1 MTHSTSTSPTMTI
14 GLDVGDRKTHFCVL
28 DSARTVIARGSFPT
42 AAAALR
48 KALAPF
54 AGARVILEAGSQS
67 PWMSRELQAVGYAVQ
82 VADARRVQVIATDP
96 RKSDRRDAEIL
107 ARLGA
112 SMPELL
118 GDVHHRSAQAQGHL
132 CIVRARDLL
141 VRMRRMA
148 VQQIRGFCKAFGVRL
163 PSASTHAF
171 SKKVADQIPKEL
183 RLAVDPLLHQITELS
198 KLIDEYEDKLAEI
211 AKQQYPE
218 TRRLRQIDSVGP
230 LISLS
235 FILALEDPHRFPK
248 SRRVGAWLGLC
259 SRSHASGD
267 STPQLRIS
275 KAGDKFMRRLLVQG
289 AQRMLGPFGKDSDLR
304 RYGLKL
310 IARGGKGAK
319 KRAAVAVARK
329 LAVLMHRLWISNTDY
344 EPLRSTNRAQTIS
357 A

>member
-14 GLDVGDRKTHFCVL
+14 GLDVGDSKTHFCVL

-67 PWMSRELQAVGYAVQ
+67 PWMSRELQAIGYAVQ

-141 VRMRRMA
+141 
-148 VQQIRGFCKAFGVRL
+148 GVCATGR
-163 PSASTHAF
+163 PRSS
-171 SKKVADQIPKEL
+171 E
-183 RLAVDPLLHQITELS
+183 E
-198 KLIDEYEDKLAEI
+198 
-211 AKQQYPE
+211 
-218 TRRLRQIDSVGP
+218 VG
-230 LISLS
+230 
-235 FILALEDPHRFPK
+235 
-248 SRRVGAWLGLC
+248 
-259 SRSHASGD
+259 
-267 STPQLRIS
+267 
-275 KAGDKFMRRLLVQG
+275 
-289 AQRMLGPFGKDSDLR
+289 
-304 RYGLKL
+304 
-310 IARGGKGAK
+310 
-319 KRAAVAVARK
+319 
-329 LAVLMHRLWISNTDY
+329 
-344 EPLRSTNRAQTIS
+344 
-357 A
+357 